1 MLAAGQPGMTA
12 RAWTAPRAHRGVQF
26 GHSGSTSRRSARRSR
41 ISSETSCTRHTPS
54 GAAAYLAP
62 SHCPPRD
69 ALSTTLRCTR
79 TILLSRYLTGGAS
92 ERPSKVWMMGA
103 RRIGGQRQGPR
114 HLLSFEKK
122 ERNTVAHDHR
132 CSHSS
137 HRTSLLG
144 STKPPA
150 RRYVVDEVLPTSHN
164 CPGMQCNA
172 AREKEGSEIQPESRG
187 PPRGAGS
194 PKSGCMCGWDDGL

>member
-62 SHCPPRD
+62 SHCPPEMPSAQLFGVRP
-69 ALSTTLRCTR
+69 R
-79 TILLSRYLTGGAS
+79 TILLSRYLGGAS

-103 RRIGGQRQGPR
+103 RRMEDSARARG
-114 HLLSFEKK
+114 LSFLLLNNSGRRK
-122 ERNTVAHDHR
+122 ERKKQYDNHTFR
-132 CSHSS
+132 
-137 HRTSLLG
+137 
-144 STKPPA
+144 PPLQSFISPH
-150 RRYVVDEVLPTSHN
+150 LPSWQHK
-164 CPGMQCNA
+164 A
-172 AREKEGSEIQPESRG
+172 ARAALR
-187 PPRGAGS
+187 R
-194 PKSGCMCGWDDGL
+194 